1 MIQSVGRNLQH
12 AVTAVAAVLLLYSR
26 TAEPAAEPNT
36 THSVELLTHGEE
48 PQVLAMQRPCGPEHN
63 SYCIHGTC
71 SYAPDLHEPSCLCAP
86 MFSGPRCEHVLF
98 STVGST
104 QPEEIIGITCG
115 VLLLLGCVAV
125 ISYICYKK
133 RCWKSSPPYKNYGQE
148 NSV

>member
-1 MIQSVGRNLQH
+1 MIQSVGRNLQC
-12 AVTAVAAVLLLYSR
+12 AVIAVAAVLLLYSR
-26 TAEPAAEPNT
+26 TAESAAEPNT

-48 PQVLAMQRPCGPEHN
+48 PQALAMKRPCGPEHN

-71 SYAPDLHEPSCLCAP
+71 SYAPDLNEPSCVCAQ
-86 MFSGPRCEHVLF
+86 MFSGPRCEHVLLL
-98 STVGST
+98 TGGST

-115 VLLLLGCVAV
+115 VLLLLGCIAV
-125 ISYICYKK
+125 IAYICYKK